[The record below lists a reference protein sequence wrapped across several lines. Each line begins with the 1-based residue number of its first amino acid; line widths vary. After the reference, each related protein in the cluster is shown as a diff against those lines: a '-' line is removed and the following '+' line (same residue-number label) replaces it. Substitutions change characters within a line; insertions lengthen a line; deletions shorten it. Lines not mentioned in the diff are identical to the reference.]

1 MVVVGHT
8 GLIYT
13 DMVEQFFT
21 MSSIFTGNYTD
32 RLESLHCAGYHI
44 TQIAYGCGDDIQRTG
59 LI

>member
-1 MVVVGHT
+1 MIVVGDT

-13 DMVEQFFT
+13 KVVEKFFAVA
-21 MSSIFTGNYTD
+21 SIFAGNYTD